1 MIAIM
6 EDTSA
11 DPQRR
16 DAMAVA
22 AATYCHPRLSSITT
36 SNTNVNFEGGGD
48 ISLQILAV
56 PRGALIDKSGK
67 VVLDGEG
74 AELTPIEP
82 YAGTPGID
90 AMPQLPPPV
99 ESAPA
104 ESSPVEPESDATNI
118 MPLNAWR
125 RRDDAGGQ

>member
-1 MIAIM
+1 MLQIM

-16 DAMAVA
+16 DEMARA
-22 AATYCHPRLSSITT
+22 AAMYCHPKLSSITT

-48 ISLQILAV
+48 ISLQIYAL

-82 YAGTPGID
+82 YAGTPGIE
-90 AMPQLPPPV
+90 AMPQLPP
-99 ESAPA
+99 
-104 ESSPVEPESDATNI
+104 SSGRVLA
-118 MPLNAWR
+118 R
-125 RRDDAGGQ
+125 